1 MTETPVTVDLDRLR
15 AIAGRVEHCA
25 HTLATFRVL
34 GLDSADLPGAV
45 VSGIAGP
52 AQGAARLTDVL
63 TSIQNWAHAARIS
76 ARAFENADRDNATRM

>member
-15 AIAGRVEHCA
+15 AVAGRVERCA
-25 HTLATFRVL
+25 HTLASFRVP
-34 GLDSADLPGAV
+34 GLDPADLPGAV

-63 TSIQNWAHAARIS
+63 ASMHNWADAARIS
-76 ARAFENADRDNATRM
+76 TSAFENADRDNATRM